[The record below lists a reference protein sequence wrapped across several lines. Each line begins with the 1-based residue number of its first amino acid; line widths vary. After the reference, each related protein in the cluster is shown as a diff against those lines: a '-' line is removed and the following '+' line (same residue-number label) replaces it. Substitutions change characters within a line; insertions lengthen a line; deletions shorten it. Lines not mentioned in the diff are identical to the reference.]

1 MAQHEHAVARRD
13 DVGLDGVGAEA
24 GGEAVRLLRVLRA
37 VAAGSAMGD
46 DERPAHAPRLAAA
59 TPPCAG
65 GERPHGHSES
75 MASLA
80 TLVQDFPSRT
90 GVHTMAGFGFS
101 NSPAF
106 SRDPQ
111 RAAQLQQDGAY
122 VPGQTYAPQQ
132 GQGMQQ
138 PGFQQYGQPAQQGY
152 GQPGYAQP
160 GAPTPE
166 QLGQMYDRPA
176 ATPTDTGRLTYDGVI
191 MKTVVTLGAVALAF
205 VVQMGLFLTGN
216 GTIMQGLMWVGLVA
230 GLVLGL
236 VNAFKRE
243 PSRALVLAY
252 GAAQGLMIGGLSVLL
267 EFGFNGQFSGII
279 LQALL
284 GTASVFAAT
293 LALYAFRIVRV
304 TPKFTRFFFIL
315 LIAYSL
321 FALVNFVLQMTGVT
335 QGMFGLYSAE
345 IAGIPLGLA
354 LGLLAVALGAYSLML
369 DFNNVEIGVQRGVP
383 AKYGWQAAFGITATI
398 IWLYVEILRLIAIL
412 RSN

>member
-1 MAQHEHAVARRD
+1 
-13 DVGLDGVGAEA
+13 
-24 GGEAVRLLRVLRA
+24 
-37 VAAGSAMGD
+37 
-46 DERPAHAPRLAAA
+46 
-59 TPPCAG
+59 
-65 GERPHGHSES
+65 
-75 MASLA
+75 
-80 TLVQDFPSRT
+80 
-90 GVHTMAGFGFS
+90 MAGFGFS

>member
-1 MAQHEHAVARRD
+1 
-13 DVGLDGVGAEA
+13 
-24 GGEAVRLLRVLRA
+24 
-37 VAAGSAMGD
+37 
-46 DERPAHAPRLAAA
+46 
-59 TPPCAG
+59 
-65 GERPHGHSES
+65 
-75 MASLA
+75 
-80 TLVQDFPSRT
+80 
-90 GVHTMAGFGFS
+90 MAGFGFT

-138 PGFQQYGQPAQQGY
+138 PGFQQYGQPTQQGY
-152 GQPGYAQP
+152 GQP

-166 QLGQMYDRPA
+166 QLGQMYDRPT
-176 ATPTDTGRLTYDGVI
+176 ATPADTGRLTYDGVI

-205 VVQMGLFLTGN
+205 VVQMGLFLSGN
-216 GTIMQGLMWVGLVA
+216 GGIMQALMWVGLVA

-243 PSRALVLAY
+243 PSRVLVLAY

-304 TPKFTRFFFIL
+304 TPKFTRFFFII

-321 FALVNFVLQMTGVT
+321 FGLTNFVLQMTGAA
-335 QGMFGLYSAE
+335 QGMFGLYSQE
-345 IAGIPLGLA
+345 VFLGIPLGLG

-412 RSN
+412 RGN

>member
-1 MAQHEHAVARRD
+1 
-13 DVGLDGVGAEA
+13 
-24 GGEAVRLLRVLRA
+24 
-37 VAAGSAMGD
+37 
-46 DERPAHAPRLAAA
+46 
-59 TPPCAG
+59 
-65 GERPHGHSES
+65 
-75 MASLA
+75 
-80 TLVQDFPSRT
+80 
-90 GVHTMAGFGFS
+90 MAGFGFS

-138 PGFQQYGQPAQQGY
+138 PGFQQYGQPTQQGY
-152 GQPGYAQP
+152 GQP

-166 QLGQMYDRPA
+166 QLGQMYDRPT
-176 ATPTDTGRLTYDGVI
+176 ATPADTGRLTYDGVI

-205 VVQMGLFLTGN
+205 VVQMGLFLSGN
-216 GTIMQGLMWVGLVA
+216 GGIMQALMWVGLVA

-243 PSRALVLAY
+243 PSRVLVLAY

-304 TPKFTRFFFIL
+304 TPKFTRFFFII

-321 FALVNFVLQMTGVT
+321 FGLTNFVLQMTGVT
-335 QGMFGLYSAE
+335 TGMFGLYSAT

-398 IWLYVEILRLIAIL
+398 IWLYVEILRLIAII
-412 RSN
+412 RGNN